1 MRNQRFQT
9 TDGFRSKFNQFIP
22 IISEEYSFGNTYD
35 FKTWYKLPNNMVTS
49 FNIYGRTVNT
59 LTGDDVKITNRFWL
73 PRNKLKGFRTRNMG
87 PVDANDYVGGNYGAA
102 VNFDTTLPMIFSNV
116 QNVDLRYFLDTANLW
131 GVDYSSDV
139 DQSNTIRASTGVV
152 VDWFTPIGPLNFSLA
167 QDISKADDD
176 KTETFQFNLGT
187 TF

>member
-1 MRNQRFQT
+1 MLM
-9 TDGFRSKFNQFIP
+9 IML
-22 IISEEYSFGNTYD
+22 E
-35 FKTWYKLPNNMVTS
+35 
-49 FNIYGRTVNT
+49 
-59 LTGDDVKITNRFWL
+59 
-73 PRNKLKGFRTRNMG
+73 
-87 PVDANDYVGGNYGAA
+87 GNYGAA

-116 QNVDLRYFLDTANLW
+116 QNVDVRYFLDTANLW

-187 TF
+187 TFKKMPKILGITFIIFLSLIEFHLQKKNCFY